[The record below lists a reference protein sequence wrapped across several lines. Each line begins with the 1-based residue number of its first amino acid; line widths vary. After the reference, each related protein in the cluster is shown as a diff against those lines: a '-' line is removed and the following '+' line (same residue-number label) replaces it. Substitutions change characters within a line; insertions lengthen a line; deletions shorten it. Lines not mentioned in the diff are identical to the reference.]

1 MKGNTVTTDSLI
13 LKNRLLK
20 NQKKLK
26 SYINKGNLEAYRLY
40 NKDIPEYPYLI
51 DIYGKHAVIYEQGK
65 KLSDEDRA
73 KRELHQKD
81 IETVLEEAFQIPLH
95 ISISKPV
102 KDKKEMS
109 SIVLQMI
116 EKMNF

>member
-65 KLSDEDRA
+65 NFRMKISQERITSKRYRNSARRSLSNPPF
-73 KRELHQKD
+73 
-81 IETVLEEAFQIPLH
+81 TSAFQNP
-95 ISISKPV
+95 
-102 KDKKEMS
+102 
-109 SIVLQMI
+109 
-116 EKMNF
+116 